1 MPRFEV
7 FIPAAD
13 ENGFNV
19 TFRVDADNWM
29 AALKT
34 GMTKLGE
41 QGANVRNILVDIQ
54 DDNSVHV
61 TESAS
66 GRVFRIRELTDS
78 EAAQAQVKKGAAPSR
93 ATMPAAPPAP
103 EPAQA
108 PKPLPEHKT
117 LVGLPSFAE
126 PPPAPPAPPSDAARE
141 TLPGRPPDL
150 EVTPEP
156 PPARGR
162 INISPPP
169 RRRD

>member
-13 ENGFNV
+13 TAGFNV

-41 QGANVRNILVDIQ
+41 QGASVQNILVDIQ

-66 GRVFRIRELTDS
+66 GRVFRIRELTEA
-78 EAAQAQVKKGAAPSR
+78 EAAQAQPKRGTQPPMPTPAALQAKAAAAAP
-93 ATMPAAPPAP
+93 
-103 EPAQA
+103 
-108 PKPLPEHKT
+108 
-117 LVGLPSFAE
+117 
-126 PPPAPPAPPSDAARE
+126 PPPAPAPDFAGPK
-141 TLPGRPPDL
+141 
-150 EVTPEP
+150 
-156 PPARGR
+156 
-162 INISPPP
+162 
-169 RRRD
+169 